1 MYPVLVGFVRCSSL
15 SMPKVVEGNSESW
28 CCGAEFWGSYYVPC
42 LGVGFFWNLHASV
55 GRLSEW
61 WKSFVANLL
70 MELADCFFFCFRV
83 GALALAGVR
92 WDVFCVNKVLCY
104 DLVDPLSMLK
114 SLFVYASW
122 HLLYLIVELG
132 RMTSVSGLGIPC
144 RQSGVVEACVL

>member
-1 MYPVLVGFVRCSSL
+1 MLSLMYPVLVGFVRCSSL

-104 DLVDPLSMLK
+104 DLVDPLSMSNLCLYMPVDI
-114 SLFVYASW
+114 SCTLLWSW
-122 HLLYLIVELG
+122 VGWPLLVVWVSRVDNREL
-132 RMTSVSGLGIPC
+132 
-144 RQSGVVEACVL
+144 